1 MAMNKESLFSKFGPD
16 SPHLKVNI
24 FNNYRIIG
32 LLEEISMVSTKGC
45 LYILNYNHT
54 NHQYYLIKKFSSGKF
69 HIDFFKNE
77 EGVPM
82 GILFSF
88 ERDLNWLTQEDYLL
102 AKATGYDG
110 KTLHFNF
117 STKKYF
123 AKWNANGQN
132 YRLDF

>member
-1 MAMNKESLFSKFGPD
+1 MKKDSLFNQFGPD

-45 LYILNYNHT
+45 LYLLNYNHT
-54 NHQYYLIKKFSSGKF
+54 NNQYYLIKQFSSRKF

-77 EGVPM
+77 EHTPNY
-82 GILFSF
+82 ILFDHTRNF
-88 ERDLNWLTQEDYLL
+88 ETILNQDFLV

-117 STKKYF
+117 YTKKYF
-123 AKWNANGQN
+123 AKWNANGKE
-132 YRLDF
+132 YSLEF